1 MNNIKWRK
9 ATAILA
15 VVIILTSLSTVS
27 SGADQL
33 QETVRVGLYYKGSS
47 VNTAQSIFDVSAQAG
62 MQIGF
67 FQNGTFVEIYRE
79 ASPSAL
85 YIRKDDFYYDTGS
98 GLKEYDPSSS
108 NVSGTKYGPYHIKIG
123 SDCPDAIIAADQASY
138 YRQMGIDAFIAYN
151 DAWQVWTGL
160 CVDETDANQLIG
172 ALIPILGEAGYEIIP
187 PSFGRIA
194 VINGQY
200 RTMCIFG
207 SKTVDFQIRPAPE
220 NDPPVLNIK
229 GKQYRGAIEVKR
241 LSGSDMT
248 VINVVSIRDYLYGNV
263 PPEIGGRS
271 PAEALKAQAVAS
283 KMYALN
289 NKGKHGSTG
298 FDICD
303 TTHCQVYKGYS
314 VELPGCNS
322 AIDEVYDKIITYSG
336 EPVKHVY
343 YFASGGGSTED
354 VRNVWGSSYPYLVS
368 VEDKY
373 EKIYTWTKT
382 LRASDIKSKLPQL
395 GSILGITITRTAPTG
410 RVTQLAVTGASRG
423 EPEYYSNE
431 KCRTLFGLDSQLY
444 TITTDADVFISGLSD
459 KPKTVSAANR
469 TAEQPAI
476 ADKVMQGSV
485 TDAGAQVLPDPG
497 AQASPN
503 ALAQATLSDAGTQS
517 TPDLG
522 TQAADT
528 AVRDNPAN
536 PDNASAEAVNKA
548 ADASTDT
555 QTTSTAPQGQAEPAA
570 QPEKPK
576 TPPAAV
582 PEISEP
588 VRTQLGG
595 KKVITADGIQS
606 VKGTNNKIT
615 VLGANGAVNKATV
628 VPETYVFTGKG
639 WGHAVGMSQEGAI
652 GMARAGISYQDILMH
667 YFQGTRVE

>member
-1 MNNIKWRK
+1 MSSVKGRK
-9 ATAILA
+9 TAAVLA
-15 VVIILTSLSTVS
+15 VVVILTSLLTVS
-27 SGADQL
+27 SGADKL
-33 QETVRVGLYYKGSS
+33 ADTVKVGLYYKGSS
-47 VNTAQSIFDVSAQAG
+47 VNTAQSLFDVSAQAG
-62 MQIGF
+62 LMIGF
-67 FQNGTFVEIYRE
+67 FQNGNFVEIYTE
-79 ASPSAL
+79 ASSSPL
-85 YIRKDDFYYDTGS
+85 YIRKDSFYYDTGS
-98 GLKEYDPSSS
+98 GLKEIDPSGSK
-108 NVSGTKYGPYHIKIG
+108 VTGTKYGPYHIKIG
-123 SDCPDAIIAADQASY
+123 SDCPDAATAADQAAY
-138 YRQMGIDAFIAYN
+138 YRQLGIDAFIAYN

-160 CVDETDANQLIG
+160 CTDETRAKELIG
-172 ALIPILGEAGYEIIP
+172 TLIPVLGEAGYEIIQ
-187 PSFGRIA
+187 PSLDRIV

-200 RTMCIFG
+200 STMCIFG
-207 SKTVDFQIRPAPE
+207 SKAADFQIRPAPG
-220 NDPPVLNIK
+220 NDPPVLKIK

-241 LSGSDMT
+241 LSNSDMT

-289 NKGKHGSTG
+289 NKGKHGATG

-322 AIDEVYDKIITYSG
+322 AIDEVYDKTITYNGSQ
-336 EPVKHVY
+336 VKHVY

-382 LRASDIKSKLPQL
+382 LRASDVKSKLPQL
-395 GSILGITITRTAPTG
+395 GNILGITITRTAPTG

-423 EPEYYSNE
+423 EPAYYSNE

-444 TITTDADVFISGLSD
+444 TITSDADVFISGLSD
-459 KPKTVSAANR
+459 KPATNV
-469 TAEQPAI
+469 
-476 ADKVMQGSV
+476 
-485 TDAGAQVLPDPG
+485 GAQISDTESEKIVDALEETPADPDP
-497 AQASPN
+497 AVIK
-503 ALAQATLSDAGTQS
+503 DADGSADTQS
-517 TPDLG
+517 
-522 TQAADT
+522 
-528 AVRDNPAN
+528 
-536 PDNASAEAVNKA
+536 ASRGE
-548 ADASTDT
+548 
-555 QTTSTAPQGQAEPAA
+555 TSEPAA
-570 QPEKPK
+570 PPEKPK
-576 TPPAAV
+576 APAVLV

-595 KKVITADGIQS
+595 KKVITADGVQS

-615 VLGANGAVNKATV
+615 VLGADGVVNKATV

-652 GMARAGISYQDILMH
+652 GMAKAGLSYEDILTH
-667 YFQGTRVE
+667 YFQGTKVE